1 MTVTSLR
8 ALTRKA
14 LAARAKKHQIAG
26 WHEMTK
32 DELVVALA
40 ASYRRQLNRNRNGTS
55 NSGSTPNGARN
66 GSRTGSPSNGASHN
80 GSTRSGSTHSGSTH
94 SGSVHNGSAPN
105 GQRHDLERDGKSDR
119 RYFHG
124 GPLRDRR
131 LLKSSIGSST
141 PEAARDSLIAEGTD
155 PCWVHVRWTLSRDT
169 LTRAEAAL
177 GVQWHHAVPV
187 LRILD
192 VTADDSGMA
201 TQTRVGD
208 VDIHGDVDH
217 WYVPVDPA
225 PRKYRIQIGYRAPNG
240 FFFVMAHSNRVQTPR
255 PGAHSLQ
262 TRLRKAGNRT
272 NGTTDMAVDLEK
284 RPTYDLRALPTS
296 KLPIPRV
303 SSSSNGSDDGEAE
316 TPSEPPVELRLHAE
330 LILHGSTDPHVELKL
345 LGERIPVSRD
355 GTFSQRFTLPEGRQV
370 IDAVATT
377 RNGCHQRTI
386 VLGIERN
393 TKELEPQWFDQIDS

>member
-32 DELVVALA
+32 DELVIALA
-40 ASYRRQLNRNRNGTS
+40 ASYRRQLNRNRH
-55 NSGSTPNGARN
+55 GARN
-66 GSRTGSPSNGASHN
+66 GSSGTNGTRN
-80 GSTRSGSTHSGSTH
+80 GSRNGNSQ
-94 SGSVHNGSAPN
+94 NGSSHHADLD
-105 GQRHDLERDGKSDR
+105 RHEKGDR

-131 LLKSSIGSST
+131 LLKAAIGSST
-141 PEAARDSLIAEGTD
+141 PTAARDSLIAEGTD

-169 LTRAEAAL
+169 LNRAEAAL
-177 GVQWHHAVPV
+177 GVQWHHSVPV
-187 LRILD
+187 LRMLD
-192 VTADDSGMA
+192 VTGDDAGSS

-208 VDIHGDVDH
+208 VEIHGDVDH

-225 PRKYRIQIGYRAPNG
+225 PRRYRIQIGYRAPNG
-240 FFFVMAHSNRVQTPR
+240 FFFVMAQSNRVQTPR

-262 TRLRKAGNRT
+262 ARLRKSGSRS
-272 NGTTDMAVDLEK
+272 NGMTDIAVDLEK

-303 SSSSNGSDDGEAE
+303 SSNANGSEDGEAE
-316 TPSEPPVELRLHAE
+316 MPSEPPVELRLHAE

-393 TKELEPQWFDQIDS
+393 TKELEPRWFDEIDS

>member
-1 MTVTSLR
+1 MTVTALR

-32 DELVVALA
+32 DELVAALA
-40 ASYRRQLNRNRNGTS
+40 ISYRRQLGRNRNGAA
-55 NSGSTPNGARN
+55 NPAKPRNGHRN
-66 GSRTGSPSNGASHN
+66 GSSHN
-80 GSTRSGSTHSGSTH
+80 GVSPQPLRREG
-94 SGSVHNGSAPN
+94 
-105 GQRHDLERDGKSDR
+105 LEPDAKTDR

-124 GPLRDRR
+124 GPLRGRR
-131 LLKSSIGSST
+131 LLK
-141 PEAARDSLIAEGTD
+141 AAIAPAAPAAHDSLVAEGAD

-177 GVQWHHAVPV
+177 GVQWHHSLPV
-187 LRILD
+187 LRVLD
-192 VTADDSGMA
+192 VTGDDSGA
-201 TQTRVGD
+201 AVQTRVGD
-208 VDIHGDVDH
+208 VEIHGDVDH
-217 WYVPVDPA
+217 WYLPVDPA
-225 PRKYRIQIGYRAPNG
+225 PRRYRIQIGYRAPNG
-240 FFFVMAHSNRVQTPR
+240 LFFVMAQSNRVQTPR

-262 TRLRKAGNRT
+262 TRLRKGGNRT
-272 NGTTDMAVDLEK
+272 NGSPAVSVDLEK
-284 RPTYDLRALPTS
+284 RPTYDLRALPTA
-296 KLPIPRV
+296 KLPVPRV
-303 SSSSNGSDDGEAE
+303 VSNANSPESGETE
-316 TPSEPPVELRLHAE
+316 VPGEPPVELRLHAE
-330 LILHGSTDPHVELKL
+330 LILHGSTDPQVELKL

-393 TKELEPQWFDQIDS
+393 TKELEPQWFDQIEP

>member
-14 LAARAKKHQIAG
+14 LAARAKKHQIVG

-32 DELVVALA
+32 DELVAALA
-40 ASYRRQLNRNRNGTS
+40 VSYRRQLNRGRSTS
-55 NSGSTPNGARN
+55 RTGAPSSTTQRN
-66 GSRTGSPSNGASHN
+66 GSRNGASHN
-80 GSTRSGSTHSGSTH
+80 GSPSVALRSE
-94 SGSVHNGSAPN
+94 
-105 GQRHDLERDGKSDR
+105 DLERDGKADR

-124 GPLRDRR
+124 GPLRGRR
-131 LLKSSIGSST
+131 LLKASIET
-141 PEAARDSLIAEGTD
+141 VAPTAAHDSLIAEGND

-177 GVQWHHAVPV
+177 GVQWHHAVPI

-192 VTADDSGMA
+192 LAGDDAGASV
-201 TQTRVGD
+201 QTRLRD
-208 VDIHGDVDH
+208 VEIHGDVDH
-217 WYVPVDPA
+217 WYLPVEPA
-225 PRKYRIQIGYRAPNG
+225 PRRYRIQIGYRAPSG
-240 FFFVMAHSNRVQTPR
+240 LFFVMAQSNRVQTPR
-255 PGAHSLQ
+255 PGAHSLRA
-262 TRLRKAGNRT
+262 RLRKETGRI
-272 NGTTDMAVDLEK
+272 NGSPKVSLDLEK

-303 SSSSNGSDDGEAE
+303 APNGNGSEDGEVQVPA
-316 TPSEPPVELRLHAE
+316 EPPVELRLHAE
-330 LILHGSTDPHVELKL
+330 LILHGSTDPQVELKL
-345 LGERIPVSRD
+345 LGERVAVSRD

-393 TKELEPQWFDQIDS
+393 TKELEPQWFDQIES